1 MEAIQISEGA
11 YNEVKHASS
20 ILGFN
25 EQDIVE
31 RAIVVYLD
39 IIQKQVE
46 LKKEFQEW
54 DELSDEALDNF
65 ECAL

>member
-1 MEAIQISEGA
+1 MQVQISEGA
-11 YNEVKHASS
+11 YSEVKHASNL
-20 ILGFN
+20 LGFN

-46 LKKEFQEW
+46 LKKEFKEW
-54 DELSDEALDNF
+54 DELSDEALGNF
-65 ECAL
+65 EESL

>member
-1 MEAIQISEGA
+1 MQVQISEGA
-11 YNEVKHASS
+11 YTEVKHASS
-20 ILGFN
+20 VLGFS

-39 IIQKQVE
+39 IIRKQME

-65 ECAL
+65 EGAL

>member
-1 MEAIQISEGA
+1 MQAVQISEGA
-11 YNEVKHASS
+11 YSEVKHASTM
-20 ILGFN
+20 LGFN

-31 RAIVVYLD
+31 RAIVIYLD

-65 ECAL
+65 EGAL

>member
-1 MEAIQISEGA
+1 MQVQISEGA
-11 YNEVKHASS
+11 YNEVKYASHT
-20 ILGFN
+20 LGFN

-31 RAIVVYLD
+31 RAIAVYLD

-65 ECAL
+65 EEAL